1 MKDYII
7 ILKKL
12 PANAMAIFPF
22 IFVHKS
28 AIPIGEKL
36 LNHERIHLQ
45 QQRELLIIPF
55 YIWYGLE
62 YLFYNIKF
70 RNHNKAYRAIR
81 FEKEAYN
88 NEGNLSYLKNRKHY
102 NYF

>member
-1 MKDYII
+1 MKDRII
-7 ILKKL
+7 ILKNL

-22 IFVHKS
+22 ILIQRS
-28 AIPIGEKL
+28 AIPVGEIL

-62 YLFYNIKF
+62 YLFYRIKF
-70 RNHNKAYRAIR
+70 KNHHKAYRAIR

-88 NEGNLSYLKNRKHY
+88 NDGNLSYLKNRKHY